1 MPELGDKKLFK
12 GETVPR
18 VYAFNP
24 SKNFYGFY
32 SQKQIWYQG
41 LITDINAYVK
51 LGFSDENNNR
61 ARALRENITDV
72 LELKASSNISEKLI
86 YDAKSIL
93 NGMSDAALEKF
104 GKDNYTLI
112 QHYFKYEDSG
122 NDFVDMDAR
131 LFLLIE
137 KLGINPLDD
146 KYKNDKKEI
155 LKQHKLD
162 DYDKNIEEAQERHKK
177 DIGLHKIK
185 L

>member
-1 MPELGDKKLFK
+1 MPELGEKKLFK
-12 GETVPR
+12 GETVSR

-32 SQKQIWYQG
+32 SQKQVMYQR
-41 LITDINAYVK
+41 LITDKDLYVK

-72 LELKASSNISEKLI
+72 LELKASSNVSEKLI

-104 GKDNYTLI
+104 GKDNYSLI

-131 LFLLIE
+131 LFLLLE

-146 KYKNDKKEI
+146 KYRNDKKEV

-162 DYDKNIEEAQERHKK
+162 DYDSDVIDAMERHED
-177 DIGLHKIK
+177 DIGLYKIE